1 MNQTCVN
8 HSSKL
13 LVDRQKLTT
22 RRHKID
28 PSKPRIIINKY
39 DIIGATPFETK
50 GSTAPYIRVNEIK
63 RTLRHRITRRIGELQ
78 LFAKLAT
85 CSMTSNVTKNKI

>member
-1 MNQTCVN
+1 MLTLSHTILSMSTWARELSKGTLIRKKATMHIRYVLSSRISTNGLIKLSEN

-13 LVDRQKLTT
+13 MVDRQKLTT

-39 DIIGATPFETK
+39 DIIGAIP
-50 GSTAPYIRVNEIK
+50 V
-63 RTLRHRITRRIGELQ
+63 
-78 LFAKLAT
+78 
-85 CSMTSNVTKNKI
+85 

>member
-1 MNQTCVN
+1 MIRKKATMHIRYVLSRRIGTNGLIKLSEN

-13 LVDRQKLTT
+13 MVDRQKLTT

-39 DIIGATPFETK
+39 DIVMVAPFRSK
-50 GSTAPYIRVNEIK
+50 GSTPPYIRVNEIK
-63 RTLRHRITRRIGELQ
+63 RTL
-78 LFAKLAT
+78 
-85 CSMTSNVTKNKI
+85 